1 MESAELLDT
10 VTISLTDP
18 NRNISNSSKQMKKKK
33 HTERGIYL
41 LTCNKSWPFQ
51 GWRWKEEW
59 KYCQEPFFD
68 SCFFLPFFFPP
79 HLGAMGTMTG
89 IHY

>member
-33 HTERGIYL
+33 KKT
-41 LTCNKSWPFQ
+41 Q
-51 GWRWKEEW
+51 KEEFI
-59 KYCQEPFFD
+59 C
-68 SCFFLPFFFPP
+68 
-79 HLGAMGTMTG
+79 
-89 IHY
+89 

>member
-33 HTERGIYL
+33 KT
-41 LTCNKSWPFQ
+41 Q
-51 GWRWKEEW
+51 KEEFI
-59 KYCQEPFFD
+59 C
-68 SCFFLPFFFPP
+68 
-79 HLGAMGTMTG
+79 
-89 IHY
+89 